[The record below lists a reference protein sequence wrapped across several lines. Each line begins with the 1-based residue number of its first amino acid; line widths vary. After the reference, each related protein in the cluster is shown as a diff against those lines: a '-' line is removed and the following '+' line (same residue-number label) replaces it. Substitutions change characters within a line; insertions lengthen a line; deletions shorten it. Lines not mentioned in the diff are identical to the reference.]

1 MERAEP
7 PAAARAVRAMG
18 AAIGAATGPVA
29 AFGQSWAGTGDGRAH
44 VWILATVVGALLG
57 ALTWPLFQTRDAATP
72 LAGSPP
78 DDADV
83 RTSGRPGAGFGALF
97 GFAVGLVA
105 GAFAAFP
112 MGSVLGGFGGLVAGA
127 LTVFAGDKLQ
137 AVRGGL
143 AIASLIGAGTA
154 LLVAWVWL
162 S

>member
-7 PAAARAVRAMG
+7 RGATRAVRAMG

-57 ALTWPLFQTRDAATP
+57 ALTWPLFQAPAPRETTP
-72 LAGSPP
+72 DRAPDGNARTPP
-78 DDADV
+78 
-83 RTSGRPGAGFGALF
+83 SPGAGFGALF
-97 GFAVGLVA
+97 GFSVGLVA

-112 MGSVLGGFGGLVAGA
+112 MGSVLGAFGGIVAGA

-137 AVRGGL
+137 PVRGGL
-143 AIASLIGAGTA
+143 AIASVIGAGTA
-154 LLVAWVWL
+154 LLIAWAWL